1 MDRNFSFV
9 KYFFDHRLPVY
20 LFIYLFFSLV
30 LLFFRNSSGYTFG
43 KKKKEKRVHFLDHF
57 GSRSIRHAVPRIISK
72 LAPGIFPFRYGR
84 GVESGG
90 RELLAIYLIGPT
102 SIADRDGR
110 VNWCTN
116 ENGLKIYID
125 RDNVNGNSLNNWS
138 FDHPVLLHSL
148 HFYSANESVFKRAF
162 PLAVSLEILVFED
175 FSRARKILKIGV
187 KLLIFGVSSY
197 WQEKNFHPSLYKI
210 FNRFSI
216 LGYIFI

>member
-1 MDRNFSFV
+1 MTIVFPFI
-9 KYFFDHRLPVY
+9 Y
-20 LFIYLFFSLV
+20 LFIYFSPSFF
-30 LLFFRNSSGYTFG
+30 FFFEIHLDTRLE
-43 KKKKEKRVHFLDHF
+43 KKKEKRVHFLDHF

-148 HFYSANESVFKRAF
+148 HFYSANESVFKRAS

-197 WQEKNFHPSLYKI
+197 WQEKKFPSKLV
-210 FNRFSI
+210 
-216 LGYIFI
+216 

>member
-1 MDRNFSFV
+1 MTIVF
-9 KYFFDHRLPVY
+9 P
-20 LFIYLFFSLV
+20 FIYLFFSLV
-30 LLFFRNSSGYTFG
+30 LLFFRNSSGHTFG

-148 HFYSANESVFKRAF
+148 HFYSANESVFKRAS

-175 FSRARKILKIGV
+175 FSRVRKILKIGV

-197 WQEKNFHPSLYKI
+197 WQEKKISIQALYKI

>member
-1 MDRNFSFV
+1 M
-9 KYFFDHRLPVY
+9 
-20 LFIYLFFSLV
+20 
-30 LLFFRNSSGYTFG
+30 
-43 KKKKEKRVHFLDHF
+43 HFLDHF

-148 HFYSANESVFKRAF
+148 HFYSANESVFKRAS

-197 WQEKNFHPSLYKI
+197 WQEKKFPSLYKI

>member
-1 MDRNFSFV
+1 MCKNLQKDRWIV
-9 KYFFDHRLPVY
+9 KLFIRKIFLWPSSSR
-20 LFIYLFFSLV
+20 LFIYFSPSFF
-30 LLFFRNSSGYTFG
+30 FFFEIHLDTRLE
-43 KKKKEKRVHFLDHF
+43 KKKEKRVHFLDHF

-148 HFYSANESVFKRAF
+148 HFYSANESVFKRA
-162 PLAVSLEILVFED
+162 S
-175 FSRARKILKIGV
+175 
-187 KLLIFGVSSY
+187 
-197 WQEKNFHPSLYKI
+197 PS
-210 FNRFSI
+210 
-216 LGYIFI
+216 

>member
-1 MDRNFSFV
+1 MCKNLRKDRWIV
-9 KYFFDHRLPVY
+9 KLFIRKIFLWPSSSR
-20 LFIYLFFSLV
+20 LFIYLFIFLPRSSFFSKFIWTHV
-30 LLFFRNSSGYTFG
+30 W

-148 HFYSANESVFKRAF
+148 HFYSANESVFKRAS

-197 WQEKNFHPSLYKI
+197 WQEKKFPSKLV
-210 FNRFSI
+210 
-216 LGYIFI
+216 